1 MKRKTLLQFD
11 ANFYG
16 LHFKRIIKKLKERH
30 NPAIKTRQNDL
41 FSRCG
46 DVGTDLKSFLYMN
59 KLICTLNITLITIE
73 FAQSLFNIFPQ
84 KTV

>member
-1 MKRKTLLQFD
+1 MKRKTLLQFN
-11 ANFYG
+11 ANFYE
-16 LHFKRIIKKLKERH
+16 LHFKRISKKLKERH

-46 DVGTDLKSFLYMN
+46 DVGTELKSFLYMN
-59 KLICTLNITLITIE
+59 KLICTLNVTLITME
-73 FAQSLFNIFPQ
+73 FVKRLISPE